1 MDKQVSER
9 VSKRMCRYQKGCAG
23 INTIREQVSCLSP
36 IPSVLKEKL
45 WNSLLTL
52 GQEGLYY
59 IPPLLVLDPYL
70 INGILM
76 LGVDSVTS

>member
-1 MDKQVSER
+1 
-9 VSKRMCRYQKGCAG
+9 
-23 INTIREQVSCLSP
+23 VSCLSP

-59 IPPLLVLDPYL
+59 IPLLLVLDPYL